1 MLALFAAC
9 ASTGC
14 SSVGVSGQAGY
25 AFISLGGGVGLD
37 NAGAGVVEQGLESAF
52 GVGGTQ
58 GSPYVRGQV
67 DAGGPVFSGSAFS
80 VSESGQGQ
88 LGDAFGGLLA
98 GDVVVSELEVGVAKV
113 TAAYDFDFGPLKLA
127 PGVMCDV
134 IAIDFRATDALAP
147 FGAGISESV
156 DETLV
161 VPMPFLRAEFATV
174 GGPLGS
180 LSAVGEVG
188 YLEIS
193 DLGGT
198 EGAFFD
204 VEAILE
210 YSPAMLPF
218 AHAFI
223 GYRYVDLDGSGD
235 SGGDAF
241 TVDVQLQGWT
251 IGGGIRF

>member
-1 MLALFAAC
+1 MARMTCTRAMIGGFLAAVAAATALTST
-9 ASTGC
+9 ASG
-14 SSVGVSGQAGY
+14 
-25 AFISLGGGVGLD
+25 
-37 NAGAGVVEQGLESAF
+37 
-52 GVGGTQ
+52 
-58 GSPYVRGQV
+58 
-67 DAGGPVFSGSAFS
+67 
-80 VSESGQGQ
+80 
-88 LGDAFGGLLA
+88 
-98 GDVVVSELEVGVAKV
+98 EV
-113 TAAYDFDFGPLKLA
+113 
-127 PGVMCDV
+127 DV
-134 IAIDFRATDALAP
+134 IAIDFRATDAFAP
-147 FGAGISESV
+147 FGAGVSESV

-161 VPMPFLRAEFATV
+161 VPMPFLRAEFAAV

-218 AHAFI
+218 AHAFV

-241 TVDVQLQGWT
+241 TVDLQLQGWT